1 MPLVVLGPM
10 KPLMPKPA
18 AIPQLFAIASAFVAT
33 AVVSFT
39 LNKLFIKPERSY
51 VDPEWRKATERYR
64 IQQSNDPLINP
75 AYGYVKAAPK
85 E

>member
-1 MPLVVLGPM
+1 
-10 KPLMPKPA
+10 
-18 AIPQLFAIASAFVAT
+18 
-33 AVVSFT
+33 
-39 LNKLFIKPERSY
+39 LFIKPERSY